1 MKVERRLHK
10 ALATMK
16 RLLPLLLIPL
26 AACGQAG
33 KSPAPTSTA
42 SEMRTIENTDV
53 KPGVIDPPAILSD
66 EGGAAPKPHAP
77 IPGTAAPV
85 ISEKDEQLRA
95 SLPFAPAI
103 AMDPV
108 DGSKISIRA
117 DTPTVQTKT
126 RLFYFSSEDH
136 KREFVANPEQFMKG
150 AFSKL

>member
-1 MKVERRLHK
+1 
-10 ALATMK
+10 
-16 RLLPLLLIPL
+16 
-26 AACGQAG
+26 
-33 KSPAPTSTA
+33 
-42 SEMRTIENTDV
+42 V
-53 KPGVIDPPAILSD
+53 KPGVLDPPPVLSD

-77 IPGTAAPV
+77 IPGTTAPV

-108 DGSKISIRA
+108 DGSKISILA

-126 RLFYFSSEDH
+126 RLFYFSSEEH
-136 KREFVANPEQFMKG
+136 KRAFVANPEQFLKG

>member
-1 MKVERRLHK
+1 
-10 ALATMK
+10 MK
-16 RLLPLLLIPL
+16 RLLPLFLIPL

-33 KSPAPTSTA
+33 KSAAPTSTS

-53 KPGVIDPPAILSD
+53 KPGTLDPPPVLSD

-108 DGSKISIRA
+108 DGSKISILA

-136 KREFVANPEQFMKG
+136 KREFLANTEQYMKG

>member
-1 MKVERRLHK
+1 MN
-10 ALATMK
+10 MK
-16 RLLPLLLIPL
+16 RLLPLLILPL
-26 AACGQAG
+26 AACGQAP
-33 KSPAPTSTA
+33 KSPAATA
-42 SEMRTIENTDV
+42 SAAEMRTIENSDARS
-53 KPGVIDPPAILSD
+53 GVVDPPPMLSD

-108 DGSKISIRA
+108 DGSKISILA

-126 RLFYFSSEDH
+126 RLYYFSSEDH
-136 KREFVANPEQFMKG
+136 KREFMANPEQYTKG